1 MATSVEA
8 RLASV
13 TARDGVDTRKKENC
27 GTAAA
32 VNQETTRLGA
42 GDQIRGG
49 QLAASYRVP
58 PGADIVGSQMYEA
71 WENYLRIADAYVYD
85 QVDYDGVPCFRFM
98 PYWKAEDSH
107 AEGVQNACRGRDYEL
122 NLYRRYYNLA
132 VTEFRKTQDSR
143 DLETMLDRLVVLD
156 EETEKIEEEI
166 RTLPQRQANAIQVL
180 QRWVRSLVV
189 PRCPCGDK
197 SMFDDDCCGG
207 LCVDC
212 YWTEDGKFKT
222 LRRQNAISPH

>member
-1 MATSVEA
+1 MATSTVP

-13 TARDGVDTRKKENC
+13 TARDGVDTRKKDNC

-42 GDQIRGG
+42 GDQIRVG

-58 PGADIVGSQMYEA
+58 PGADIVGSQLYAA

-85 QVDYDGVPCFRFM
+85 QIGCDGLPCFQENPF
-98 PYWKAEDSH
+98 WKMEDSH
-107 AEGVQNACRGRDYEL
+107 AEDVQNACRGRDYEL

-132 VTEFRKTQDSR
+132 VTEFRKTHDSR
-143 DLETMLDRLVVLD
+143 DLETMLERLAVLD
-156 EETEKIEEEI
+156 QETEKIEEEI
-166 RTLPQRQANAIQVL
+166 RTLPQRQANAIQVIK
-180 QRWVRSLVV
+180 RWVRSLDV

-197 SMFDDDCCGG
+197 SMFEEGG

-212 YWTEDGKFKT
+212 HWTEDGKFKT
-222 LRRQNAISPH
+222 LRRQNAVSPH